1 MTILIIGVLVL
12 AWVAFLAPTLLRA
25 RNNQARADS
34 VGDFHHRLRALG
46 HTNGHRWHLR
56 PHTTGEPIH
65 GPVRSAPGTMSS
77 AQRRRR
83 DVLFL
88 LAGFAGVTFLAA
100 LVLRSTP
107 VIFVQLLADAA
118 LAGYVYLLVQ
128 HRQRAD
134 ATRSG
139 VRALPGRPSI
149 EPYAPTSYAT
159 YPVREI
165 DLRPHPAPRLVPV
178 RQTAAR

>member
-1 MTILIIGVLVL
+1 LTILIIGVLVL

-25 RNNQARADS
+25 RNNQVRADS

-46 HTNGHRWHLR
+46 HTNGHRWNRR
-56 PHTTGEPIH
+56 PQAGNEPIF
-65 GPVRSAPGTMSS
+65 GPVRRAPGAMSS

-83 DVLFL
+83 DVLL
-88 LAGFAGVTFLAA
+88 VLAGFAAFTFLAA
-100 LVLRSTP
+100 IVLRSTS

-134 ATRSG
+134 AARGTH
-139 VRALPGRPSI
+139 ALPGRPGI

-165 DLRPHPAPRLVPV
+165 DLRPHPAPRLVPI